1 VKFWKA
7 HGLGNDYLVLEAALA
22 LDARLVRAICDRNR
36 GIGSDGI
43 LEPCSA
49 TLGADYGVRIWNPDG
64 SLAEKSGNGLRIFA
78 RWLHRARAAG
88 ESFSISTGACKVGCR
103 VTSNA
108 VSVEMGA
115 ATFVAAEVP
124 VLAEGE
130 LIEAAI
136 PLSDGEL
143 IATAVGMG
151 NPHCVVF
158 RSEALD
164 TLPWRR
170 WGAELERHPLFPNR
184 TNVQFARVI
193 GPSRVEIRI
202 HERGAGET
210 QASGSSSC
218 AVAAAGVRT
227 GRLSPGRISVVMP
240 GGELAVT
247 VSESG
252 ILLEGPVEGVGHF
265 ELEPAWLAQ
274 RSPSQETR

>member
-1 VKFWKA
+1 MKFWKA

-22 LDARLVRAICDRNR
+22 LDAGLVQAICDRNR

-43 LEPCSA
+43 LEPCAA

-78 RWLHRARAAG
+78 RWLYAARGASQA
-88 ESFSISTGACKVGCR
+88 FSVSTGACRVGCR
-103 VTSNA
+103 VTASA

-115 ATFVAAEVP
+115 PSFAARDVP
-124 VLAEGE
+124 ILAEGE
-130 LIEAAI
+130 FIEAEI
-136 PLSDGEL
+136 PLSDGAVR
-143 IATAVGMG
+143 ATAVGMG

-164 TLPWRR
+164 ELPWRR
-170 WGAELERHPLFPNR
+170 WGAELERHALFPNR
-184 TNVQFARVI
+184 TNVQVARVVHA
-193 GPSRVEIRI
+193 SQVEIRI

-227 GRLSPGRISVVMP
+227 GRLAPGRISVLMP
-240 GGELAVT
+240 GGELIVT
-247 VSESG
+247 VSSTG

-265 ELEPAWLAQ
+265 ELEPGWLSS
-274 RSPSQETR
+274 RCSG